1 MEGLKRI
8 VVRIAYTAD
17 DHVSALSPVHRC
29 LCPFLSAASHLYAF
43 AVKFREKLY
52 TWGIFKPTRL
62 AVPVI
67 SVGNLTWGG
76 NGKTPMTEFLALLFV
91 EAGISPLILIRGYAG
106 GDETRMLQRHLI
118 DTAIK
123 IGSGPNRGNIA
134 ASFLQQYGV
143 MKCNRKSDSTG
154 NVCLF
159 KDCDTF
165 ANKLGNEIGVI
176 ILDDGMQHWSL
187 SRDLDIVMLN
197 CINLWGNG
205 HMIPRGPLR
214 ESLKELRWADL
225 IVLHHAD
232 LITNEKHQYISAVL
246 EDVLKKKI
254 PIFLS
259 KMVPCYFFRMQ
270 CQFSKVPLNTVQN
283 KVVLCVTG
291 IGCPESLSLAMQKL
305 GAAHVDR
312 VDFCDHH
319 NFQNK
324 DLNIVQNKLQCL
336 KDEFGNKAIIVLTEK
351 DYERSHTMFSKVE
364 ALDVLVLHSTLTIL
378 CSGNS
383 KTRLKTMLLNKVI
396 RK

>member
-17 DHVSALSPVHRC
+17 DH
-29 LCPFLSAASHLYAF
+29 
-43 AVKFREKLY
+43 FREKLY

-232 LITNEKHQYISAVL
+232 L
-246 EDVLKKKI
+246 
-254 PIFLS
+254 
-259 KMVPCYFFRMQ
+259 
-270 CQFSKVPLNTVQN
+270 
-283 KVVLCVTG
+283 
-291 IGCPESLSLAMQKL
+291 L